1 MKRIL
6 ILSIFFVA
14 SPVILVS
21 GQDVDYNTIIL
32 PSGASDIS
40 FAEKLVRLAWENN
53 PANRILESQYKI
65 SDIQIDQA
73 RWEWLDNFRIA
84 GNINEFTINPD
95 QDILDRNVFFP
106 RYNISGMVSLG
117 YFVNIPLAVKEKK
130 EELNI
135 TRYTI
140 DQQKL
145 AIRAEVLR
153 RYEEY
158 LKTREILKVESEA
171 QEDLFSALSLVEQN
185 FRNGTAT
192 IEEYNGVLEKYNN
205 QRIRKITAQGNFN
218 QAKISV
224 EELIGI
230 RLEDVK

>member
-6 ILSIFFVA
+6 ILSFLLISALCWGVRA
-14 SPVILVS
+14 
-21 GQDVDYNTIIL
+21 QDVDYNTIIL

-53 PANRILESQYKI
+53 PANRILESRYRI

-73 RWEWLDNFRIA
+73 RWEWLDNFRIT
-84 GNINEFTINPD
+84 GNINEYTINPD
-95 QDILDRNVFFP
+95 PDLLDRNLFFP

-158 LKTREILKVESEA
+158 LKMREILKVESEA

-185 FRNGTAT
+185 FRNGSAT
-192 IEEYNGVLEKYNN
+192 IEEYNGALEKYNN
-205 QRIRKITAQGNFN
+205 QRIRKITAQGDFN
-218 QAKISV
+218 MAKISV
-224 EELIGI
+224 EELIGV